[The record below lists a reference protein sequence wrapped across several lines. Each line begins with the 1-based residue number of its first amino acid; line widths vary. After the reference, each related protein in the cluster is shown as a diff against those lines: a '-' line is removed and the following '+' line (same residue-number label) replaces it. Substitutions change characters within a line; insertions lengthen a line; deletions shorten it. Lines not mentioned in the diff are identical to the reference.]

1 MNTGV
6 NFDAQRV
13 SKNECLLSVRNFK
26 GQNRSGHSVMHE
38 KKVSEKYLALNQL
51 DSTYTLVDRVTTS
64 QGPKQDFKPLIGII
78 KNFLTSLSILI
89 KCKLAKGSVKNHVD
103 KRKWVGGWSNVHITK

>member
-1 MNTGV
+1 
-6 NFDAQRV
+6 
-13 SKNECLLSVRNFK
+13 
-26 GQNRSGHSVMHE
+26 MHE

-78 KNFLTSLSILI
+78 EIFLTSLSILI

-103 KRKWVGGWSNVHITK
+103 KMKWVGGWSNVHVTK